1 MVTLEQKLS
10 LFSKLL
16 QQEVQNEISEKIQT
30 LENEYEGIKSEHK
43 RRVDKDARHIV
54 EHAEKKGEEKRLELI
69 SKARMHTRKQS
80 ILAKE
85 KYIGIFIDHLTKRFV
100 AFSDTPRYENYLVR
114 LFESLGEV
122 DPAGIYTVRMTPRDC
137 EKYSECV
144 RQQFAQ
150 RGITQIKIE
159 VDSID
164 LLGGMIVEEPVKCT
178 RIDLSV
184 QTVINEHK
192 DEIVSRIF
200 LAIGEVGEVDGN

>member
-16 QQEVQNEISEKIQT
+16 QQEVQNEISDKIAK
-30 LENEYEGIKSEHK
+30 LEDEYEVIQSEHK

-85 KYIGIFIDHLTKRFV
+85 KYIGIFIDHLIQKFV
-100 AFSDTPRYENYLVR
+100 AFSETNAYQTYLENLIK
-114 LFESLGEV
+114 SLKHMEPDGEYV
-122 DPAGIYTVRMTPRDC
+122 VRMTPRDC
-137 EKYSECV
+137 EKYGAWMTIAL
-144 RQQFAQ
+144 QNIGLQ
-150 RGITQIKIE
+150 QIKIVE
-159 VDSID
+159 DSID
-164 LLGGMIVEEPVKCT
+164 LLGGMIIEEPVKCT

-200 LAIGEVGEVDGN
+200 AAIGEVGETDEE